1 MEEETTSE
9 STSETTSNDD
19 LVNESEGEKKKE
31 LYSDVLPKLPKLRNG
46 MVVLGVHERSP
57 LIDCGE
63 LFKCRIFRPDKPLR
77 TSEVFEDGT
86 AVRFTNLSR
95 LLSDDFAI
103 TRFKIEMATY
113 KVGLAES
120 DMIGEKA
127 TPGVFE
133 IEDFGNLTL
142 KPFMERK
149 VRGKTE

>member
-1 MEEETTSE
+1 MEDETTSE
-9 STSETTSNDD
+9 TASETTSHI
-19 LVNESEGEKKKE
+19 EQEASKGCEKKREK
-31 LYSDVLPKLPKLRNG
+31 YSDVLPKLPKLRSG

-95 LLSDDFAI
+95 LMSDDFAI
-103 TRFKIEMATY
+103 TRFKIELATY
-113 KVGLAES
+113 KVGLAEN
-120 DMIGEKA
+120 DMIGDKA
-127 TPGVFE
+127 TPGIFE

-142 KPFMERK
+142 KPFVERK
-149 VRGKTE
+149 VRGKF